1 MDMKKEGISGTNLED
16 FWLPGGGIWNKIEK
30 SMSEQYQK
38 KFLFR
43 YSRNPR
49 SASRLNVNLSC
60 LQRERYMHVYI

>member
-1 MDMKKEGISGTNLED
+1 MVRRMRGTEVQEEKTFMTWQIQDMIEG
-16 FWLPGGGIWNKIEK
+16 

-38 KFLFR
+38 KFLFH